1 MSDIFESKH
10 IRCVPVIAV
19 FSSTGNIK
27 PLYMT
32 INYTKIKIEDYVI
45 QDAIFGDTWICY
57 LCNVID
63 NDRKRQIKLQYNIH
77 EHAWFIDS
85 KYFQFFNTL

>member
-1 MSDIFESKH
+1 
-10 IRCVPVIAV
+10 
-19 FSSTGNIK
+19 
-27 PLYMT
+27 MT

-45 QDAIFGDTWICY
+45 QDAIFGDIWICY

-85 KYFQFFNTL
+85 KYFQA